1 MKLVMIVV
9 SQLSISCKIL
19 QAAASSSL
27 EEKSWLSYVTP
38 TQYIAF
44 KAIFCCLIC
53 FADNC
58 DSVSNPDQVDGD
70 GDGVGDDC
78 GK

>member
-1 MKLVMIVV
+1 MLP
-9 SQLSISCKIL
+9 LHNTL
-19 QAAASSSL
+19 P
-27 EEKSWLSYVTP
+27 YV
-38 TQYIAF
+38 
-44 KAIFCCLIC
+44 KAIFCCSIC
-53 FADNC
+53 FTDNC